1 MTAQEVL
8 DACNKVKA
16 ELRAVSPTD
25 RSELAYY
32 ARCRPH
38 SSRALLKPYKMS
50 YQKRGSSSLME
61 RENNCMLNSRAE
73 SCLHAS
79 L

>member
-32 ARCRPH
+32 ARCRPR
-38 SSRALLKPYKMS
+38 SSR
-50 YQKRGSSSLME
+50 GS
-61 RENNCMLNSRAE
+61 
-73 SCLHAS
+73 
-79 L
+79 